1 MVDGRRAMRSAFWT
15 SLEAGGLA
23 LVSFITLIAYTHLL
37 SPAQMGLFAVA
48 LAVTEI
54 IALVVTQTFH
64 DALVQRPST
73 DDADYDTA
81 FTVTMIVSVVL
92 SASALAAGSWIS
104 RLMANTEAGPVMAWL
119 ALSFPLAGLSATII
133 ARQRR
138 ELAFR
143 SLAVR
148 SLAGRLTGAVVGVGA
163 ALAGLGVWSLVLQ
176 QLIMTGMATAVLW
189 ILAEHRPRLRL
200 RLDRIGVLIRFGVGS
215 LGAQMLNFSLKRLFV
230 VVVGTFLGATAAGYV
245 NVAFRTI
252 DTFWSLS
259 VGAVQ
264 QVALPML
271 SRLQGDEARL
281 RRAYFAAVRLSCAI
295 LYPCF
300 VGLALV
306 AGEVVQLLFGA
317 KWAPAAPYLSA
328 LACLTILQVPRMFV
342 TPMLVARGRPYDVMP
357 AIAAEIALMFALF
370 IGLGVPHP
378 GWAIGIWML
387 CEIVQTPFAGA
398 MLWRRT
404 GLTLLDQARGIVT
417 PLVSVVVMSAAILAV
432 RHMVPAATLP
442 VMARLFLFILIGGL
456 TYPLALALIDRPLV
470 REIRDRV
477 GGAVRKA
484 DAASA

>member
-1 MVDGRRAMRSAFWT
+1 MVNSRRAMRSAFWT

-23 LVSFITLIAYTHLL
+23 LVSFITLIAFTHLL

-64 DALVQRPST
+64 DALVQRAVT
-73 DDADYDTA
+73 DDADYDCA
-81 FTVTMIVSVVL
+81 FTVTMIVSL
-92 SASALAAGSWIS
+92 LLCGGALVANPWIS
-104 RLMANTEAGPVMAWL
+104 RLMTNPEAGPVLAWL
-119 ALSFPLAGLSATII
+119 ALSFPLSGLSATII

-148 SLAGRLTGAVVGVGA
+148 SLVGRVMGAVVGVGA
-163 ALAGLGVWSLVLQ
+163 ALAGLGLWSLVLQ
-176 QLIMTGMATAVLW
+176 QLTMAGLSTAVLW
-189 ILAEHRPRLRL
+189 ILAEHRPRFRL
-200 RLDRIGVLIRFGVGS
+200 RIDRIGALIRFGIAS

-230 VVVGTFLGATAAGYV
+230 VVVGGILGATAAGYV

-271 SRLQGDEARL
+271 SRLQGDEIRL
-281 RRAYFAAVRLSCAI
+281 RRAYFAAVRLSCAM

-300 VGLALV
+300 IGLALV
-306 AGEVVQLLFGA
+306 SEDLVGILFGS

-342 TPMLVARGRPYDVMP
+342 TPMLVAQGRPYDVMP
-357 AIAAEIALMFALF
+357 AIAAEIGLMFALF
-370 IGLGVPHP
+370 FGLGIPHP
-378 GWAIGIWML
+378 GYAIGIWII
-387 CEIVQTPFAGA
+387 CEVAQTPFAGA

-404 GLTLLDQARGIVT
+404 GLTLIDQGRGVLT
-417 PLVSVVVMSAAILAV
+417 PLISVIVLAAAIGLV
-432 RHMVPAATLP
+432 RHFLPATCTP
-442 VMARLFLFILIGGL
+442 IIRLFVCMSVGGL
-456 TYPLALALIDRPLV
+456 TYPFTLALIDRTLV
-470 REIRDRV
+470 REILHRV
-477 GGAVRKA
+477 AGAIRKA